1 MQLEV
6 NPYWQHKYVRYD
18 FLMNLCHQIDYQDTN
33 EKEKIKNIFNPKIT
47 YTRPIDQQIENQS
60 IKNLSTQFL
69 QEIQKDFD
77 MVDHFFIQQMEKIE
91 SQAKEAV
98 QLSSKAQ
105 AINLDRHK
113 CHVITQKMQEC
124 QNNSTLLQNYA
135 ILNQEQFRKLVILHD
150 QASHHTYDANHWFEE
165 KLQTSCYDKIDQFER
180 IEYELYCSYS
190 SLFKVSQKK
199 AISDLKKQNNIQKE
213 TNKGGSIYV
222 LLGVDTMLVLFLI
235 NLQSYFSI
243 NRLNYLSPTQ
253 QLIIRSNFIISS
265 LFIGLGLNLIAMHS
279 KKINYKFILQIPQEI
294 AKKGQMQ
301 LICFAAIQFFIV
313 TITTCCCYIGIM
325 SERDLNVPILFRD
338 AIYKA
343 VSIIKPTYWLA
354 IPIICLP
361 IFTIFDIVKSKEKD
375 SMASYI
381 LTTLYNVF
389 TPWKQTIEFH
399 HTLFCSTCI
408 SCREAFKDILNIIT
422 CNQLPDYII
431 VSFENIFNVFR
442 VLQAIIRTKQMKKF
456 YPHGFFIIQFTLNIV
471 VTMNQISKIKNNTVA
486 YWTIVGFRAADA
498 IYKMYWDVFEDWGLI
513 TGGSSGIKYKYKPE
527 QWAYGKYV
535 RRPTQLSL
543 WQILSYHVIDYFSVT
558 IWIFTCF
565 KSLNHIT
572 SQFWFSCVLQEMLVV
587 RRVIWMIIRMDNQQI
602 TNVEQYVSTNYVP
615 LALDD
620 YDRKNFKRQDKQQKD
635 QAILDQLTELNL
647 VFNFNNGNNYILEVV
662 NQFQKM
668 KNKLVNV
675 DIRDAFSSV
684 LKSEHILDSEL
695 KSNNSNHMAEIG
707 ERNENRSPT
716 KE

>member
-1 MQLEV
+1 MLV
-6 NPYWQHKYVRYD
+6 V
-18 FLMNLCHQIDYQDTN
+18 
-33 EKEKIKNIFNPKIT
+33 
-47 YTRPIDQQIENQS
+47 
-60 IKNLSTQFL
+60 
-69 QEIQKDFD
+69 
-77 MVDHFFIQQMEKIE
+77 V
-91 SQAKEAV
+91 
-98 QLSSKAQ
+98 
-105 AINLDRHK
+105 NLDRRK

-150 QASHHTYDANHWFEE
+150 TASRHTYDANRWFEE
-165 KLQTSCYDKIDQFER
+165 KLQTSSYDKIDQFER

-213 TNKGGSIYV
+213 TNKGGNIYV

-253 QLIIRSNFIISS
+253 QMIIRSNFIISS
-265 LFIGLGLNLIAMHS
+265 LFIGLGLNLLAMHQ

-301 LICFAAIQFFIV
+301 LIQFAAIQFFIV

-354 IPIICLP
+354 IPIISLP
-361 IFTIFDIVKSKEKD
+361 IFTIFDIVKAKEKD

-381 LTTLYNVF
+381 LTTLYTVF

-408 SCREAFKDILNIIT
+408 SCREALKDILNIIT

-442 VLQAIIRTKQMKKF
+442 VLQAIIRTKQMK
-456 YPHGFFIIQFTLNIV
+456 PHGFFIIQFTLNIV
-471 VTMNQISKIKNNTVA
+471 VTMNQISKIKNNIVA
-486 YWTIVGFRAADA
+486 YWTIVGFRAAYDTKC
-498 IYKMYWDVFEDWGLI
+498 IGMCLKIGVQLQEVHQ
-513 TGGSSGIKYKYKPE
+513 E

-543 WQILSYHVIDYFSVT
+543 WLILSYHIIDYFSVT

-587 RRVIWMIIRMDNQQI
+587 RRVIWIIIRMDNQQI

-615 LALDD
+615 LALDE

-635 QAILDQLTELNL
+635 QTILDQLAELNL
-647 VFNFNNGNNYILEVV
+647 VFNFDNGNNYILEVA

-675 DIRDAFSSV
+675 DIGDAFSSV

-707 ERNENRSPT
+707 ERKEVWSPT
-716 KE
+716 KK